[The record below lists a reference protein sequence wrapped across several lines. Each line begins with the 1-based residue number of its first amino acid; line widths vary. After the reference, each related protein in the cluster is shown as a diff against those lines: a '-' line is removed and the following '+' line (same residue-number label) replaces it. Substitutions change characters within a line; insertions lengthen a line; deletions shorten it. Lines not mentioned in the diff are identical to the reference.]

1 MRYEYDQEKDR
12 KNKEK
17 HGIAFWQ
24 AAEVFE
30 DPQRIEAYDQDH
42 STLEE
47 ERWQTIGQTKESNIL
62 FVVFTEKTEETI
74 RIISARRATEREK
87 ALYGRQ
93 KIRR

>member
-47 ERWQTIGQTKESNIL
+47 ERWQTIGQTKESKIL
-62 FVVFTEKTEETI
+62 FVVFTEKIEETI
-74 RIISARRATEREK
+74 RLISARRATEREK
-87 ALYGRQ
+87 SLY
-93 KIRR
+93 RR

>member
-1 MRYEYDQEKDR
+1 MHYEYDQEKDR

-24 AAEVFE
+24 ATEVFE

-47 ERWQTIGQTKESNIL
+47 ERWQTIGQTKESKIL
-62 FVVFTEKTEETI
+62 FVVFTEKIEETI
-74 RIISARRATEREK
+74 RLISARRATGREK
-87 ALYGRQ
+87 TLYRRQ
-93 KIRR
+93 KSRR

>member
-1 MRYEYDQEKDR
+1 MCYEYDPEKDR
-12 KNKEK
+12 KNNEK
-17 HGIAFWQ
+17 LGIAFWQ

-47 ERWQTIGQTKESNIL
+47 ERWQTIGQTKESKVL
-62 FVVFTEKTEETI
+62 FVVFAEKIEETI

-87 ALYGRQ
+87 TLYSKQ
-93 KIRR
+93 KSRR